1 MSPRWIR
8 GLVIAS
14 VVLNVFLAGAFA
26 GSAVW
31 LRNAKAGAGVSLESA
46 GRQLPNQDR
55 KAFRL
60 ALRQVRVES
69 RQIILDGQQA
79 RQEAADLLL
88 QQPVMDKAALSAALE
103 RARNA
108 DVTVRTRLEQAI
120 VDFAAS
126 TSPENRSVLAQ
137 ALLRHMERRATV
149 APKKSP

>member
-1 MSPRWIR
+1 MSTRWTR

-14 VVLNVFLAGAFA
+14 VVLNVFLAGAFV
-26 GSAVW
+26 GGAVW
-31 LRNAKAGAGVSLESA
+31 LRNAKAGEGVSLESA

-55 KAFRL
+55 KAFRQ

-79 RQEAADLLL
+79 RQEAADLL
-88 QQPVMDKAALSAALE
+88 QQPVVDKAALSAALE

-120 VDFAAS
+120 ADFAAN

-137 ALLRHMERRATV
+137 ALLRHMERRAAV

>member
-14 VVLNVFLAGAFA
+14 VVLNVFLAGAFV
-26 GSAVW
+26 GGAVW
-31 LRNAKAGAGVSLESA
+31 LRNAKTGVSLESA
-46 GRQLPNQDR
+46 GRQLPDQDR
-55 KAFRL
+55 KAFRE
-60 ALRQVRVES
+60 ALRQVRVQS

-79 RQEAADLLL
+79 RQQAADLL
-88 QQPVMDKAALSAALE
+88 QQPVMDEAAVSAALE

-108 DVTVRTRLEQAI
+108 DATVRTRLEQAI
-120 VDFAAS
+120 VDFAAN

-137 ALLRHMERRATV
+137 ALLRHMERRAAV

>member
-1 MSPRWIR
+1 MSTRWVR

-14 VVLNVFLAGAFA
+14 VVLNVFLAGAFV
-26 GSAVW
+26 GGAVW
-31 LRNAKAGAGVSLESA
+31 LRNAKSGVSLESA
-46 GRQLPNQDR
+46 GRQLPEQDR
-55 KAFRL
+55 KAFRE
-60 ALRQVRVES
+60 ALRQVRVQS

-79 RQEAADLLL
+79 RQQAADLL

-108 DVTVRTRLEQAI
+108 DATVRTRLEQAI
-120 VDFAAS
+120 VDFAAN

-137 ALLRHMERRATV
+137 ALLRHMERRAAV

>member
-14 VVLNVFLAGAFA
+14 VVLNVFLAGALV
-26 GSAVW
+26 GGAVW
-31 LRNAKAGAGVSLESA
+31 LRNAKTGVSLETA
-46 GRQLPNQDR
+46 GRQLPDQDR

-79 RQEAADLLL
+79 RQEAANLL
-88 QQPVMDKAALSAALE
+88 QQPVLDKAALSAALE

-108 DVTVRTRLEQAI
+108 DATVRTRLEQAI
-120 VDFAAS
+120 VDFAAN

-137 ALLRHMERRATV
+137 ALLRHMERRAAV

>member
-8 GLVIAS
+8 GLVITS
-14 VVLNVFLAGAFA
+14 VVLNVFLASAFV
-26 GSAVW
+26 GGAVW
-31 LRNAKAGAGVSLESA
+31 LRNAKSGFSLESA
-46 GRQLPNQDR
+46 GRQLPDQDR
-55 KAFRL
+55 KAFRE
-60 ALRQVRVES
+60 ALRQVRVQS

-79 RQEAADLLL
+79 RQEAADLL

-108 DVTVRTRLEQAI
+108 DVTVRSRLEQAI

-149 APKKSP
+149 TPKKSP

>member
-1 MSPRWIR
+1 MSTRWVR

-26 GSAVW
+26 GGAVW

-46 GRQLPNQDR
+46 GRQLPDQDR
-55 KAFRL
+55 KAFRE
-60 ALRQVRVES
+60 ALRQVRVQS

-79 RQEAADLLL
+79 RQQAADLL
-88 QQPVMDKAALSAALE
+88 QQPVMDKAAVSAALE

-108 DVTVRTRLEQAI
+108 DATVRTRLEQAI
-120 VDFAAS
+120 VDFAAN

-137 ALLRHMERRATV
+137 ALLRHMERRAAV

>member
-26 GSAVW
+26 GGAVW

-46 GRQLPNQDR
+46 GRQLPDQDR
-55 KAFRL
+55 KAFRE
-60 ALRQVRVES
+60 ALRQVRVQS

-79 RQEAADLLL
+79 RQQAADLL
-88 QQPVMDKAALSAALE
+88 QQPVMDKAAVSAALE

-108 DVTVRTRLEQAI
+108 DATVRTRLEQAI
-120 VDFAAS
+120 VDFAAN

-137 ALLRHMERRATV
+137 ALLRHMERRAAV

>member
-26 GSAVW
+26 GGAVW
-31 LRNAKAGAGVSLESA
+31 LRNAKSGVSLESA

-79 RQEAADLLL
+79 RQEAADLL

-108 DVTVRTRLEQAI
+108 DVTVRSRLEQAI
-120 VDFAAS
+120 VDFAAN
-126 TSPENRSVLAQ
+126 TSHENRSVLAQ
-137 ALLRHMERRATV
+137 ALLRHMERRAAV

>member
-14 VVLNVFLAGAFA
+14 VVLNVFLAGAFV
-26 GSAVW
+26 GGAVW

-55 KAFRL
+55 KAFRQ
-60 ALRQVRVES
+60 ALHQVRVES

-79 RQEAADLLL
+79 RQEAADLL

-103 RARNA
+103 RVRSA
-108 DVTVRTRLEQAI
+108 DVAMRTRLEQAI
-120 VDFAAS
+120 VDFAAN

-137 ALLRHMERRATV
+137 ALQRHMERRAAV

>member
-14 VVLNVFLAGAFA
+14 VVLNVFLAGAFV
-26 GSAVW
+26 GGAVW
-31 LRNAKAGAGVSLESA
+31 LRNAKAGVSLESA

-55 KAFRL
+55 KAFRQ

-88 QQPVMDKAALSAALE
+88 QPVMDKAALSAALE

-120 VDFAAS
+120 VNFAAN

-137 ALLRHMERRATV
+137 ALLRHMERRAAV

>member
-1 MSPRWIR
+1 MSTRWVR

-14 VVLNVFLAGAFA
+14 VVLNVFLAGAFV
-26 GSAVW
+26 GGAVW
-31 LRNAKAGAGVSLESA
+31 LRNAKSGVSLESA
-46 GRQLPNQDR
+46 GRQLPDQDR
-55 KAFRL
+55 KAFRE
-60 ALRQVRVES
+60 ALRQVRVQS

-79 RQEAADLLL
+79 RQQAADLL

-108 DVTVRTRLEQAI
+108 DATVRTRLEQAI
-120 VDFAAS
+120 VDFAAN

-137 ALLRHMERRATV
+137 ALLRHMERRAAV

>member
-1 MSPRWIR
+1 M
-8 GLVIAS
+8 
-14 VVLNVFLAGAFA
+14 VLNVFLASAFV
-26 GSAVW
+26 GGAVW
-31 LRNAKAGAGVSLESA
+31 LRNAKSGFSLESA
-46 GRQLPNQDR
+46 GRQLPDQDR
-55 KAFRL
+55 KAFRE
-60 ALRQVRVES
+60 ALRQVRVQS

-79 RQEAADLLL
+79 RQEAADLL

-108 DVTVRTRLEQAI
+108 DVTVRSRLEQAI

-149 APKKSP
+149 TPKKSP